1 MEPLELTEK
10 SGAPG
15 TYLPRL
21 RDLRHSF
28 AVHSIEQWLADAA
41 MLDRILPLLVTYMGN
56 TKRHG
61 MERYLELCPIR
72 FTSQLARLASC

>member
-1 MEPLELTEK
+1 MEK

-15 TYLPRL
+15 AYQPRL

-41 MLDRILPLLVTYMGN
+41 ILDRMLPLLVAYMGN
-56 TKRHG
+56 TKLHG
-61 MERYLELCPIR
+61 MERYLELCTVR
-72 FTSQLARLASC
+72 FTPQLARLAGR